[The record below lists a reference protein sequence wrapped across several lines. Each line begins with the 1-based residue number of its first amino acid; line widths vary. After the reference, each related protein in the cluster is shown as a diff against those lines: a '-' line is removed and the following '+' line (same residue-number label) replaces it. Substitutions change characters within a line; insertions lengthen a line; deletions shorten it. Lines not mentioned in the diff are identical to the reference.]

1 MIKSGSGRPAAQ
13 KLHIV
18 VGFLVVGL
26 SVGFNDVGICVGFD
40 VVRSCVGL
48 LVDGL
53 CASVVGLVIG

>member
-1 MIKSGSGRPAAQ
+1 MIKAGLMKPAAQ

-18 VGFLVVGL
+18 AGVGVVGL
-26 SVGFNDVGICVGFD
+26 SVGFDVVGICVGFD